1 MQKWEYRWINTSS
14 VYIDGKKIAEKP
26 FIDGKTLFEY
36 INYLGSQGWEL
47 VSVIPGKKKTK
58 RFSGYWFKRPVE

>member
-14 VYIDGKKIAEKP
+14 LYLDGKKVVKEP

-36 INYLGSQGWEL
+36 INYLGSKGWEL
-47 VSVIPGKKKTK
+47 VSVTPTKGKSKK
-58 RFSGYWFKRPVE
+58 SYYYWFKRPVE